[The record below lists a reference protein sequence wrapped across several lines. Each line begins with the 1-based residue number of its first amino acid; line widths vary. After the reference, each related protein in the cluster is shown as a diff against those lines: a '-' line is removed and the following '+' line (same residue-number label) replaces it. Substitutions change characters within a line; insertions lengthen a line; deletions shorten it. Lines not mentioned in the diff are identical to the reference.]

1 MPYEQRRPGGGP
13 RRGNDRQEGG
23 RGRRDDGPR
32 GPSLDTSG
40 IELRPGANGALG
52 ADLFDA
58 VAKRTAEVIALDKY
72 RNKPSQIRQ
81 FYDEIVMWEEKVRQS
96 RERFGEYLPFI
107 RMLNAKAAYAEGRK
121 HVDQNFVEL
130 IAHCMKQV
138 DGPDT
143 LRNFKLFFEA
153 FLGFYKLE
161 RPSG

>member
-1 MPYEQRRPGGGP
+1 
-13 RRGNDRQEGG
+13 
-23 RGRRDDGPR
+23 
-32 GPSLDTSG
+32 
-40 IELRPGANGALG
+40 
-52 ADLFDA
+52 
-58 VAKRTAEVIALDKY
+58 VAKRTAEKIAGDKY

-81 FYDEIVMWEEKVRQS
+81 FYDELVMWEEKVRQS
-96 RERFGEYLPFI
+96 PARFGEYLPFI

-130 IAHCMKQV
+130 IAHCLGQV
-138 DGPDT
+138 SDERT